1 MSQPKPSVDLGYP
14 TEAHGRIPAFQSI
27 EAAAAFWDTHSI
39 TDFADE
45 LQPVRVGRNLSA
57 LSAPLAVQLD
67 PAHRAELARRAKAQ
81 GIGPSTLVRMW
92 VKERLRRE
100 AEAETQPRS
109 TPLTDQNI

>member
-27 EAAAAFWDTHSI
+27 QEEAAFWDTHST

-45 LQPVRVGRNLSA
+45 LQPVRVGRNLP
-57 LSAPLAVQLD
+57 APLAVRLGPRGSGRAGAPGEGARDRSLHAGAQVGEGASAARSRSRD
-67 PAHRAELARRAKAQ
+67 PAA
-81 GIGPSTLVRMW
+81 
-92 VKERLRRE
+92 
-100 AEAETQPRS
+100 S